1 MEILTAVDAL
11 YAWETC
17 GSGCH
22 VTDDVCPQSGQ
33 AGTAAP
39 GIQGD

>member
-22 VTDDVCPQSGQ
+22 DVCPQSGQ